1 MNQDV
6 LKILNLVKST
16 ADFGY
21 VNFDSINATNEL
33 GENALH
39 CVCVWGDLPAAK
51 VLVESG
57 INIHQQGEFGFTPL
71 RVAFDFGFPEIAAYL
86 IENGADKSAI
96 DAPEAFSQEKHLL
109 HLRRLGEQIQVLEDE
124 VKSKCGKNA

>member
-6 LKILNLVKST
+6 LKILNLVKTT

-39 CVCVWGDLPAAK
+39 CVCVWGDLAAAK
-51 VLVESG
+51 ILVENG

-71 RVAFDFGFPEIAAYL
+71 RVASDFGFPEIAAYL
-86 IENGADKSAI
+86 IEHGADKSTI
-96 DAPEAFSQEKHLL
+96 DAPEVFSQEKNSL
-109 HLRRLGEQIQVLEDE
+109 HLRRLGEEIQALEAE
-124 VKSKCGKNA
+124 VQATCGKNA